1 MRIRTLTALVAA
13 TLAAPHPL
21 TAQTTSTGP
30 VTIYHQVTDLQV
42 KDAGRGPAAT
52 IPLKVEG
59 SAGLKIAFLAR
70 ATGGINRVPLNVYDT
85 RARDNTTAQAP
96 AFVDETWRPVVYRCD
111 RFRYNGGGMDDIV
124 RADTAYESI
133 RFFGPPTPGQQ
144 GVLYLKNVVVYRG
157 DDTEPPAAPAQLAAT
172 PGAQGITLTWLQP
185 RDNVGVARYV
195 ISRASGT
202 GRFAKIAETSDVTF
216 VDTSA
221 PAGPLSYRVLAVDFQ
236 DNMSPWSAS
245 ASTVATATANAPALT
260 TYEQD
265 RAGYATEVRRIHD
278 AGVGRV
284 VRGRVLQFGDS
295 LSGATLYQLEAEA
308 ALGRYMVE
316 ARGRAGW
323 TTRQGRGV
331 IEQDLREL
339 RPEFC
344 LILYGTNNTK
354 DRGGNRAAMD
364 DLRFMTQACAS
375 AGAVPVV
382 ATIPPRGFQDP
393 ASRPEAEYN
402 AELVKTFRAARV
414 PIGYIFE
421 QLQPMPDR
429 HVFLAA
435 DGIHW
440 ARQAFRLTAGI
451 WRDVM
456 AQVQFALLDRPD

>member
-1 MRIRTLTALVAA
+1 MRARTLTVLVTA
-13 TLAAPHPL
+13 TLALPHAL
-21 TAQTTSTGP
+21 RAQPTGAGP
-30 VTIYHQVTDLQV
+30 VTVYYQVAELQV
-42 KDAGRGPAAT
+42 KDSGRGPAAT
-52 IPLKVEG
+52 IPLKIEG
-59 SAGLKIAFLAR
+59 SAGLKIAFVAR
-70 ATGGINRVPLNVYDT
+70 ATGGINRVPLNLYDT
-85 RARDNTTAQAP
+85 RAKDNTTALSYAW
-96 AFVDETWRPVVYRCD
+96 VDDTWRPVVYRCD
-111 RFRYNGGGMDDIV
+111 RFRYNGGGMDDRV
-124 RADTAYESI
+124 SADTAYESV
-133 RFFGPPTPGQQ
+133 RFFGAPTPGQQ
-144 GVLYLKNVVVYRG
+144 GVLSLRNLVVYRG
-157 DDTEPPAAPAQLAAT
+157 DDTEPPAAPPQLTAT
-172 PGAQGITLTWLQP
+172 PGPQGIALSWLQP
-185 RDNVGVARYV
+185 KDNVGVARYV

-202 GRFAKIAETSDVTF
+202 GRFTKVAETSDVTF
-216 VDTSA
+216 LDASA
-221 PAGPLSYRVLAVDFQ
+221 PAGPSRYRVLAVDFQ
-236 DNMSPWSAS
+236 DNMSAWSPVAS
-245 ASTVATATANAPALT
+245 AASTATPATPAPT
-260 TYEQD
+260 QYEQD
-265 RAGYATEVRRIHD
+265 RGGYETEVRRIHD

-331 IEQDLREL
+331 IEQDLRDL

-354 DRGGNRAAMD
+354 DRGANRAAMD

-421 QLQPMPDR
+421 QLNPLPDR
-429 HVFLAA
+429 HQFLAA
-435 DGIHW
+435 DGVHW
-440 ARQAFRLTAGI
+440 DRQAFRLTAGI